1 MRVRWSTI
9 TKLCEET
16 AELAGRGSACWIE
29 SPRGEVLAGT
39 SANNPERHPILFN
52 GREVATVCV
61 SARDGAR
68 WAKYLASVTGRE
80 IAAQN
85 TVADLAEAQARQWKH
100 MNALMRMTAST
111 HISMEP
117 ARIVDTVLEI
127 LARATRMDRGIGL
140 IRLPDAENYTVL
152 RADGVDTI
160 ESLLVAPLYAMR
172 DEVRLVTYEEQIDGL
187 MHACSGILGN
197 DRPAALARLFTD
209 HQQFGFILA
218 PVQEGETATSE
229 DLKIFGAAAQIISI
243 AIENGCTLTE
253 ERQATRL
260 QVENELLCEQTR
272 AMEEMVHVVAHDLR
286 SPMTAVYGFMHVS
299 LDELKDLRRRIE
311 EEGFAAIGPYAD
323 SVAEPMRDGIRSVE
337 KLNRMIQRLLDF
349 SRAARAAYSFE
360 KVDLQRLV
368 QGVVRSLGYQLN
380 KRSVRI
386 EVTDLP
392 AVTGDRIQLEAVFG
406 NLIDNAIKY
415 MKDRGDRRIEIG
427 CEVGT
432 EPVFFVRDTGIGMT
446 SDEVSRAFIPFQRF
460 NPDAAPGDGI
470 GLPHVLKIIERH
482 GGRIWC
488 ESEKGVGSTF
498 FFTLGSSLPS
508 GRLAVS
514 SDARRREAAQQAQTV
529 DRQAHP

>member
-1 MRVRWSTI
+1 
-9 TKLCEET
+9 
-16 AELAGRGSACWIE
+16 
-29 SPRGEVLAGT
+29 
-39 SANNPERHPILFN
+39 
-52 GREVATVCV
+52 
-61 SARDGAR
+61 
-68 WAKYLASVTGRE
+68 
-80 IAAQN
+80 
-85 TVADLAEAQARQWKH
+85 
-100 MNALMRMTAST
+100 
-111 HISMEP
+111 
-117 ARIVDTVLEI
+117 
-127 LARATRMDRGIGL
+127 
-140 IRLPDAENYTVL
+140 
-152 RADGVDTI
+152 
-160 ESLLVAPLYAMR
+160 
-172 DEVRLVTYEEQIDGL
+172 
-187 MHACSGILGN
+187 
-197 DRPAALARLFTD
+197 
-209 HQQFGFILA
+209 
-218 PVQEGETATSE
+218 
-229 DLKIFGAAAQIISI
+229 
-243 AIENGCTLTE
+243 
-253 ERQATRL
+253 
-260 QVENELLCEQTR
+260 
-272 AMEEMVHVVAHDLR
+272 
-286 SPMTAVYGFMHVS
+286 
-299 LDELKDLRRRIE
+299 
-311 EEGFAAIGPYAD
+311 
-323 SVAEPMRDGIRSVE
+323 
-337 KLNRMIQRLLDF
+337 MIQRLLDF

-386 EVTDLP
+386 EVSDLP